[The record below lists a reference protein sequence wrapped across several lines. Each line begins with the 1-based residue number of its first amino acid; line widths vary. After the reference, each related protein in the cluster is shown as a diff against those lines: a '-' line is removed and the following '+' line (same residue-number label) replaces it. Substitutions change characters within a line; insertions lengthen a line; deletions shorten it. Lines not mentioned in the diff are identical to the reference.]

1 MIYGYWWEKEED
13 LINSMET
20 LRQFYANGL
29 LDSCFWHKFVLTRHS
44 RVYKEWTEGKIPDLK
59 PIDPQEK
66 QNAPLFAKNGLHFEG
81 EKKSGKYGAALD
93 FSLNQWMHGEDL
105 EKPVQKWFSFPVS
118 RPTVPKDFIEKLI
131 SKYEAKR
138 DSEFTKS
145 PSGTKTSKTFWL
157 GGEKISLG
165 NGKIGWF
172 YMGEFYTT
180 KKNAPE
186 SAFRGKGLCILP

>member
-1 MIYGYWWEKEED
+1 
-13 LINSMET
+13 MET

-44 RVYKEWTEGKIPDLK
+44 RVYKEWKEDKIEGLK

-81 EKKSGKYGAALD
+81 EKRSEKYGRFLD
-93 FSLNQWMHGEDL
+93 YSLNQWMHGEDL
-105 EKPVQKWFSFPVS
+105 EKPVQKWFDFLVA
-118 RPTVPKDFIEKLI
+118 RPSVPKDFIAKLI
-131 SKYEAKR
+131 EKYEAKR
-138 DSEFTKS
+138 DETFRNGKSENS
-145 PSGTKTSKTFWL
+145 FWL
-157 GGEKISLG
+157 GGEKIPLP

-172 YMGEFYTT
+172 YMGEFHTA

-186 SAFRGKGLCILP
+186 SEFRGKGLCVLP